1 MYRVYKISCSVNG
14 KIYIGYTGK
23 TAEERFKAHL
33 LNARWRKKTALYD
46 AIRAYG
52 NDSFSVELL
61 VECETH
67 AQACAE
73 EIKFIA
79 ELNSMLPNG
88 YNMTRGGDGVPVPIE
103 VHIEAGRRK
112 RGIVTEKMRAHFN
125 SRRGIKHSPE
135 HIAKVAAKRLG
146 SKRSEETRCKMSEAQ
161 KGRVNSEEARQKL
174 SKALKGRPWT
184 QAQRDARQI
193 GKKCS
198 EEIRRKMSEAKK
210 GRPWTQ
216 AQRDARI
223 KPKVA
228 LDAQRVEKVS

>member
-1 MYRVYKISCSVNG
+1 MYRVYKISCSANG
-14 KIYIGYTGK
+14 KIYVGYTGK

-33 LNARWRKKTALYD
+33 LNARWRKRTALYD
-46 AIRAYG
+46 AIRTYG

-67 AQACAE
+67 EQACAK

-88 YNMTRGGDGVPVPIE
+88 YNMTSGGDGVPVPIE
-103 VHIEAGRRK
+103 VHKEAGRRK
-112 RGIVTEKMRAHFN
+112 LGVITEKQRAHFN

-135 HIAKVAAKRLG
+135 HIAKVAAKHLG
-146 SKRSEETRCKMSEAQ
+146 SKRSEETRRRMSEAQ
-161 KGRVNSEEARQKL
+161 KGRTNSEEARQKM
-174 SKALKGRPWT
+174 SKA
-184 QAQRDARQI
+184 
-193 GKKCS
+193 
-198 EEIRRKMSEAKK
+198 MK

-223 KPKVA
+223 KSKP
-228 LDAQRVEKVS
+228 AQESSQVEIVS

>member
-1 MYRVYKISCSVNG
+1 MYMVYKISCSVND
-14 KIYIGYTGK
+14 KIYVGYTSK
-23 TAEERFKAHL
+23 TAEERFNAHL

-52 NDSFSVELL
+52 NDSFSVEFL
-61 VECETH
+61 VECKTH

-135 HIAKVAAKRLG
+135 HIAKVAAKHLG
-146 SKRSEETRCKMSEAQ
+146 SKS
-161 KGRVNSEEARQKL
+161 
-174 SKALKGRPWT
+174 
-184 QAQRDARQI
+184 
-193 GKKCS
+193 S

-216 AQRDARI
+216 AQRDARM
-223 KPKVA
+223 KPKLSQA
-228 LDAQRVEKVS
+228 APQVEKVL